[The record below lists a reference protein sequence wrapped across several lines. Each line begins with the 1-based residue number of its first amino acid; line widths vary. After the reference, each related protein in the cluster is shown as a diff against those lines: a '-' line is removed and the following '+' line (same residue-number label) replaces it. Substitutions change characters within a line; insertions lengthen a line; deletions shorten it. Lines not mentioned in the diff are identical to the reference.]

1 MQAGLIRTPLP
12 PFETFKDD
20 PLRVLRCVRFASRF
34 GFELVSELAE
44 AAKNPIISE
53 ALNSKISRERVLSE
67 VEKMITG
74 PSPLKAVQLLY
85 SLNLYNIVFQ
95 PPTLVSGSISD
106 PQIAVSAVGAAQ
118 WYAYELLWES
128 SARFLNGIT

>member
-1 MQAGLIRTPLP
+1 MIRTPLP

-34 GFELVSELAE
+34 SFELVDELAE
-44 AAKNPIISE
+44 AAKNPTISE
-53 ALNSKISRERVLSE
+53 ALNSKISRERILTE

-95 PPTLVSGSISD
+95 PPALVSGSIAD
-106 PQIAVSAVGAAQ
+106 PRRAVHAVGAAE
-118 WYAYELLWES
+118 WYVHN
-128 SARFLNGIT
+128 FG